1 MRIVFAV
8 VLIAFLGG
16 CALLFGADRESR
28 QQPLPQPRTVWI
40 VGAGGQA
47 VGQATFTQTRTGV
60 LIRLEFAEGALAPG
74 WHGVHLHQVGVCG
87 DFAAGFTAAGAHIG
101 AAERVRH
108 GLMHQTGPEAGD
120 LPNVFATASGSFGA
134 EFVAPNVTMG
144 SALIPRTA
152 LLPER
157 LPLLDLNGAALIV
170 HAQPDDHTTQ
180 PIGAAGAR
188 VACAALTPTP

>member
-1 MRIVFAV
+1 MRTVFAL
-8 VLIAFLGG
+8 VLIGFLGG
-16 CALLFGADRESR
+16 CALLFGADREGR
-28 QQPLPQPRTVWI
+28 EQPLAQPRTVWI

-47 VGQATFTQTRTGV
+47 VGQATFTQARAGV
-60 LIRLEFAEGALAPG
+60 LIRLEFAESALTPG

-87 DFAAGFTAAGAHIG
+87 DFASGFTAAGAHIG
-101 AAERVRH
+101 AHERVRH
-108 GLMHQTGPEAGD
+108 GLMHQAGPEAGD

-144 SALIPRTA
+144 NAVIPRTA

-157 LPLLDLNGAALIV
+157 QPLLDLNGTALIV

-180 PIGAAGAR
+180 PIGGAGVR